1 MAAGTSRAAG
11 DWGTGSKGRKWAE
24 EAEADSVHVILFMPK
39 EGAAHGKK
47 GGSAR
52 EGVAW
57 RRKGPDGERLW
68 LSMYGDRNF
77 RMTNYQSHLQLLETI
92 FT

>member
-1 MAAGTSRAAG
+1 MTRQPGCRTPRAQVPDHGAVAAGTSRAAG

-47 GGSAR
+47 GQHAG
-52 EGVAW
+52 
-57 RRKGPDGERLW
+57 KGQMASDFGCPC
-68 LSMYGDRNF
+68 M
-77 RMTNYQSHLQLLETI
+77 ETAI
-92 FT
+92 SG